1 VAAAAPALFP
11 WRDAYSVRI
20 VQIDNQHR
28 DLIGLANSLHA
39 AILKGSAAGMQARI
53 MDELV
58 RCSGNH
64 FAFEE
69 AVLGQRHYSGMASHA
84 DEHQRLAA
92 ELAAMRE
99 SLRSAPP
106 AAGLELMLLLDK
118 RISGHILACDQAY
131 AREFKSR

>member
-1 VAAAAPALFP
+1 MFP

-28 DLIGLANSLHA
+28 DLIGLANGLHA
-39 AILKGSAAGMQARI
+39 VILKGNRAGLRARI

-69 AVLGQRHYSGMASHA
+69 SVLGQRHYSGVASHA

-92 ELAAMRE
+92 EPAAMRE
-99 SLRSAPP
+99 SLRAAPP
-106 AAGLELMLLLDK
+106 AAALELMLLLEE
-118 RISGHILACDQAY
+118 RFSGHILARDQAY